1 MVRFLHQV
9 RRDRYNDPHRDC
21 IQCESDFVFISI
33 GDDLIEQDMAEV
45 IVSSVK
51 VWKTESQTSVNSVV
65 IEVN

>member
-9 RRDRYNDPHRDC
+9 RRDGYNDLHRDC
-21 IQCESDFVFISI
+21 IQCESDFVLISI
-33 GDDLIEQDMAEV
+33 GDGLIEQDMAEV